1 VLRTRYRRILI
12 FYARLLLSLAI
23 WEILFPRLGLR
34 GWTDRTRTERLRKA
48 AVSFR
53 ALAIHMGGVLIKVG
67 QFLSARVDV
76 LPRTFTDELK
86 DLQDEVPAEDFAAIR
101 RQAEIE
107 LGAPLDQIFA
117 SFDPT
122 PLAAA
127 SLGQV
132 HLARLSPASRAGLRF
147 AFADKPYDVAVKVLR
162 PGIERLIET
171 DLAALRTVGGWLH
184 RYRPIRKR
192 VNVPALLEEFT
203 RTLMAE
209 VDYLAEG
216 KNAETFAANFAGYP
230 GVRVPAVVWAHTTR
244 RVLTLENV
252 LSIKITDYAAIE
264 AAGLS
269 RSEVAGR
276 LLDTYLKQIFED
288 GFFHA
293 DPHPGN
299 LFVEPADLRPA
310 AVAAVAYS
318 EAGNGRSGASGQPR
332 AAESAPQSSAS
343 LPWTLTFVDFGMVG
357 SVPDNLRQGLREL
370 VIAVGTRDARRVVDA
385 YRRMDLLLP
394 DLDVEA
400 LERAN
405 ARVFERYW
413 GLNMTEL
420 TSVST
425 QEIIDLTEEF
435 RDLFYN
441 LPFQVPQ
448 NVIFLGRCV
457 SILSGMCTGLD
468 PNFNLWEHLAPYAR
482 KLIAE
487 EARAG
492 RENWLGELEKL
503 ARRALAAPQK
513 VETILGKLDRGDVSV
528 RSPEISRQVQRLEV
542 AQRATTRSVL
552 FAAFLLS
559 GVQLYLAG
567 ETFFAGSLLAGA
579 VISLLSLLIGFRRK

>member
-1 VLRTRYRRILI
+1 MVKDRQRWPLTTPTSIIIIPVLRSRYRRII
-12 FYARLLLSLAI
+12 FFFARMLLSLI
-23 WEILFPRLGLR
+23 VWELWLPWLGLR
-34 GWTDRTRTERLRKA
+34 AWSARTRAERLRRA

-53 ALAIHMGGVLIKVG
+53 VLALHMGGVLIKVG

-76 LPRTFTDELK
+76 LPRAFTDELK
-86 DLQDEVPAEDFAAIR
+86 DLQDEVPPEAFAAIR
-101 RQAEIE
+101 RQAEGE
-107 LGAPLDQIFA
+107 LGVPLEQIFER
-117 SFDPT
+117 FDT
-122 PLAAA
+122 QPLAAA

-132 HLARLSPASRAGLRF
+132 HLARVRPDDLAGLG
-147 AFADKPYDVAVKVLR
+147 FADPEQPFNVVVKILR
-162 PGIERLIET
+162 PGIERLIDT

-192 VNVPALLEEFT
+192 ANVPALLEEFT
-203 RTLMAE
+203 RTLLAE

-216 KNAETFAANFAGYP
+216 KNAEVFAANFSSYP
-230 GVRVPAVVWAHTTR
+230 GVRVPAVDWEHTTR

-252 LSIKITDYAAIE
+252 LAIKITDYAAIE

-299 LFVEPADLRPA
+299 LFVQPVGAPG
-310 AVAAVAYS
+310 AVAA
-318 EAGNGRSGASGQPR
+318 P
-332 AAESAPQSSAS
+332 P
-343 LPWTLTFVDFGMVG
+343 PWTLTFVDFGMVG
-357 SVPDNLRQGLREL
+357 TVPENLRQGLREL
-370 VIAVGTRDARRVVDA
+370 VIAVGVRDARRVVEA
-385 YRRMDLLLP
+385 YQHMDLLLP
-394 DLDVEA
+394 DLDVEL

-420 TSVST
+420 TSVSAK
-425 QEIIDLTEEF
+425 EIIDLTEEF
-435 RDLFYN
+435 RDLFYS

-457 SILSGMCTGLD
+457 GILSGMCTGLD

-487 EARAG
+487 EARRS
-492 RENWLGELEKL
+492 RENWLGEVEKL
-503 ARRALAAPQK
+503 ARTALAAPQK
-513 VETILGKLDRGDVSV
+513 VDAILTRLERGDVTV
-528 RSPEISRQVQRLEV
+528 RVPEISRQVQRLES
-542 AQRATTRSVL
+542 AQRAAARSVV
-552 FAAFLLS
+552 FAALLVS

-567 ETFFAGSLLAGA
+567 EAIFAWTLLAGA
-579 VISLLSLLIGFRRK
+579 GLAFLSLLFGGRQK